1 MLVECATVSPISGMG
16 VMRRRER
23 IRLGLVLGNVQ
34 KSVGWWGIK
43 DKTIKAQGRGGGR
56 WRIIVVVGIH
66 CRFFFLKKPNHLREN
81 GVK

>member
-43 DKTIKAQGRGGGR
+43 DKQ
-56 WRIIVVVGIH
+56 
-66 CRFFFLKKPNHLREN
+66 
-81 GVK
+81 